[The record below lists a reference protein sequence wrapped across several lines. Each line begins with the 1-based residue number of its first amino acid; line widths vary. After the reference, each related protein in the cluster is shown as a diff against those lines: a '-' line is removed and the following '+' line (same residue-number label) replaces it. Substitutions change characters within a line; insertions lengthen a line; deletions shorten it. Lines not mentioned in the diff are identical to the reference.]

1 MPSKEPKDLT
11 VFWINPLK
19 GQMKKVNIRWRTL
32 LLGLLLV
39 ILGIGAGIGGVLWYN
54 SKIKCEL
61 GSMVTHLQDTK
72 NELAALEIKKKEQ
85 ELRLE
90 ELAKKADEV
99 IQEMN
104 QLRELDQ
111 KVRDLLEKDLRSQ
124 LKNMELILVFLH
136 LRTNYMFRYKC
147 LLIPIWIV
155 SLSGWVDHI
164 ICLYQD
170 YRLLLLRFD
179 QLLILNFT
187 IKQNI

>member
-124 LKNMELILVFLH
+124 LKKYGIDLGF
-136 LRTNYMFRYKC
+136 
-147 LLIPIWIV
+147 
-155 SLSGWVDHI
+155 S
-164 ICLYQD
+164 
-170 YRLLLLRFD
+170 
-179 QLLILNFT
+179 
-187 IKQNI
+187 